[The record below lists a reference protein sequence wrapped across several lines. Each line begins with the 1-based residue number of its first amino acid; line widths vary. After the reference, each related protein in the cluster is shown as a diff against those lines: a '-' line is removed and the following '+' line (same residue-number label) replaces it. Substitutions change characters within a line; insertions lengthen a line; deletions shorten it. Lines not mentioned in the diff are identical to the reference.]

1 MPCRCR
7 WAYDCPNVFKF
18 FAGFG
23 RNRAGS
29 VCVCVHLYVLQHG
42 ARDLVD
48 GITVPAGTPTSPGP
62 PTSFG
67 GPFYFRMNT
76 DILGPGSVANLGGG
90 FDTLA
95 VAVQLYLRA
104 RIVDVRADGGSRLQ
118 VVSSRPAVK
127 GTNAVERAF
136 AAIARHASVPA
147 PTVLVEIDSDVPMAA
162 GLGSS
167 AAASIAGLRIFERVT
182 APLPESTL
190 LAVATSLEGHADNA
204 AAALLG
210 GMTSVVESP
219 PSPEGFGG
227 AGEPVRALRWE
238 WPNDLRLIV
247 ATPFTGLATSKARAA
262 LSPTISR
269 KDAVFNLQRVLSLVH
284 ALQNGEYDRL
294 REALQ
299 DRWHQP
305 ARAALVPHLGAALA
319 IDDPDVL
326 GAFLS
331 GAGPSV
337 AVVARRDF
345 ARVERL
351 LQATCEAA
359 GSPVTV
365 RTLGAHRESV
375 RRDAVASATGRSA

>member
-1 MPCRCR
+1 MDR
-7 WAYDCPNVFKF
+7 
-18 FAGFG
+18 
-23 RNRAGS
+23 
-29 VCVCVHLYVLQHG
+29 
-42 ARDLVD
+42 
-48 GITVPAGTPTSPGP
+48 
-62 PTSFG
+62 
-67 GPFYFRMNT
+67 
-76 DILGPGSVANLGGG
+76 DILVPGSVANLGGG

-104 RIVDVRADGGSRLQ
+104 RIVDVRADGGSRLE
-118 VVSSRPAVK
+118 VVSSRPTVK
-127 GTNAVERAF
+127 GRNAVERAF
-136 AAIARHASVPA
+136 AAIARHAMGSVP
-147 PTVLVEIDSDVPMAA
+147 TVFVEIESDIPMAA

-167 AAASIAGLRIFERVT
+167 AAAAVAGLRIFECVT
-182 APLPESTL
+182 APVPETTL
-190 LAVATSLEGHADNA
+190 LATATALEGHADNA
-204 AAALLG
+204 AAALLA
-210 GMTSVVESP
+210 GMTSVVESDP
-219 PSPEGFGG
+219 PSPSGFGETG
-227 AGEPVRALRWE
+227 PPSPGGFGVARESVRALRWE
-238 WPNDLRLIV
+238 WPSDLRFIV
-247 ATPFTGLATSKARAA
+247 ATPFTGLPTSKARAA
-262 LSPTISR
+262 LAPTISR

-305 ARAALVPHLGAALA
+305 ARAALVPHLGAVLA

-365 RTLGAHRESV
+365 RTLAAHSCSDV
-375 RRDAVASATGRSA
+375 RRDAVASAPGRTA